1 MRHLA
6 ACLLLALTVSF
17 VSAAGA
23 SARPATAAAT
33 GVIAPVG
40 NAANTYSLTITNHGD
55 QALSCLKFFVASGVT
70 VTGITGSTGLQ
81 ITFAAVGLIGNFIP
95 VLQPNGT
102 AVATFTTSAPY
113 PTDAGGLLRVSVDCV
128 NDVTSNATGPSAAPP
143 VTTTT
148 TTTTTAPS
156 CVCAKVAMTTTPHSF
171 TESAGH
177 TFEFTINYQLTC
189 TGGGGSCKGGIKP
202 DAIVWNGG
210 GNAVTD
216 FVASDLTL
224 AIKKDATG
232 DYLPLS
238 CYGHC
243 PGTTKGV
250 IHIVGHSRTD
260 LTLAERR
267 GATYKF
273 KFELGCSPPT
283 YTGQATMVVAFD
295 SRGFVDRAKSDLNAD
310 GRLGN

>member
-6 ACLLLALTVSF
+6 ACLLLAFTMSLA
-17 VSAAGA
+17 SASGA

-40 NAANTYSLTITNHGD
+40 NAVNTYSLTITNRGD
-55 QALSCLKFFVASGVT
+55 QALSCVKFFVASGVT

-102 AVATFTTSAPY
+102 AVATFTTSGPY
-113 PTDAGGLLRVSVDCV
+113 PVDAGGLLRVSVDCV
-128 NDVTSNATGPSAAPP
+128 NDVTSNATGPSATPP

-148 TTTTTAPS
+148 TTTATT
-156 CVCAKVAMTTTPHSF
+156 CVCAKVEMSTTPHSF

-177 TFEFTINYQLTC
+177 TFEFTINYRLTC

-210 GNAVTD
+210 NNAVNN
-216 FVASDLTL
+216 FVDSDLTL

-243 PGTTKGV
+243 PGVTKGV
-250 IHIVGHSRTD
+250 IHIVGHSKAD
-260 LTLAERR
+260 LSLAERK
-267 GATYKF
+267 GHTYRF
-273 KFELGCSPPT
+273 KFELGCNPPQ
-283 YTGQATMVVAFD
+283 YTGEATMVVVFD
-295 SRGFVDRAKSDLNAD
+295 SRGFVDRKKSDLNAD
-310 GRLGN
+310 GHPG